1 MMRSTMRR
9 GLAALLLAGSL
20 AAGPASMA
28 TPTTASA
35 AGLHAFEGPVLKVNR
50 DHNRFLMRTHER
62 GKVRVKVNQNTSYEH
77 LRGFGALH
85 RGKRVRAEVRH
96 HNGHWVAD
104 EVERA
109 LPH

>member
-1 MMRSTMRR
+1 
-9 GLAALLLAGSL
+9 
-20 AAGPASMA
+20 
-28 TPTTASA
+28 
-35 AGLHAFEGPVLKVNR
+35 
-50 DHNRFLMRTHER
+50 MRTHER

-85 RGKRVRAEVRH
+85 RGKRVRAEVRR
-96 HNGHWVAD
+96 HNGRWVAD